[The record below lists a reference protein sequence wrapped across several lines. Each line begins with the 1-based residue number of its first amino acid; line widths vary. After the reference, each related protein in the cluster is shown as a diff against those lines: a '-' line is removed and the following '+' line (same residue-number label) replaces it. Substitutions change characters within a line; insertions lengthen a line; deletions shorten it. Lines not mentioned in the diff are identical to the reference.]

1 MKRLEKMLLINWHYI
16 RHQLL
21 EFKDV
26 NFLTGKNGAGK
37 STIIDAIQLMMLG
50 DTQGHFFNK
59 AASERSTR
67 TLKGYLR
74 GEVAEDE
81 NTNTIYLRSDKDFTS
96 YIVMEYSDTVCSSR
110 FCLAIVFDT
119 YKDGE
124 SKHRF
129 FYLKDALPPHHFCL
143 DNVPMNIRTLRA
155 YLGKHYEAKRYQVLD
170 SNMEYR
176 DLLAGVLGG
185 LNNRFFRLFRKAV
198 PFSPIMNIK
207 QFLTEFVCDTE
218 NEVDITHMQENIRQY
233 KQLEEELDWV
243 EKRVG
248 ALASVST
255 QYQTYREAADR
266 LYIQQF
272 LLDRAAA
279 TKSED
284 ELTARRREIKQLTE
298 NILILTAEITEMEVQ
313 LASLEEKRDR
323 LLEERARSDIYQ
335 KEQALTEKKRLLER
349 DIAKAKNSAERLT
362 SLLNS
367 HYRCWQEVTRY
378 CAAHPGLQLSST
390 IPAETLSIFNK
401 GSGDYNRLNHEH
413 LSLAKMRM
421 DDYLADLQKT
431 AYTLEIEQKQA
442 KTQEERLNKEIEGLK
457 RGIKPYE
464 SNLLDLKDA
473 IDRENPGANPQIFA
487 ELLEIKDDKWQ
498 KAIEGYLHTQKFYLL
513 AEPQMFAAALQT
525 YDRLKFKRHFYDL
538 GLVDMEKILALKPSA
553 LPGSL
558 AEEVET
564 DNPLARAYADYLLGR
579 VMKCETLENL
589 RRHHTAITPDGM
601 LYHNYVARQLNPKRY
616 ENPYI
621 GRKALDRQIQQ
632 KEEQRR
638 TINERLEYLAPLVHE
653 LSRMSRTPTLSQNDI
668 DTILSLK
675 KEAEALPALEAE
687 LREAADELGKLDL
700 SYLTRLAE
708 EIGHYEKK
716 ISLAKGRLNNHRV
729 KTGES
734 SALKTSKEESLPV
747 IEAELLRRSEYL
759 STLYE
764 GSWREQAGE
773 PRFQA
778 ELKTRG
784 SAANIINEFTPVVKR
799 TDTLRQKRW
808 DTLVDLRTYYNRDF
822 KGSFSPT
829 APENVAY
836 DSELERLRDTLL
848 LEYREKIKNAK
859 ERAQEQ
865 FREDFISK
873 LRANIEKAEEQIGD
887 LNRAIKDNFF
897 GRDRYRFTVT
907 PNPACRRF
915 YDMITDDMLIEGF
928 NLFSA
933 SFLEKHGDTVDELF
947 RQIVDV
953 GEGSLTAD
961 QRQRLSENLE
971 RFTDYRTY
979 LDFDMVN
986 IDDEGRESRLSRV
999 LSKKSG
1005 GETQTPFYIA
1015 VLASFLQLYRVR
1027 QGDENTLRLIVFDEA
1042 YSKMDH
1048 QRIQESIRLIRDLGL
1063 QVILS
1068 APTEKIGDIAPL
1080 MDRNLCVIRVKRETV
1095 IKAFDPQEILEMGA

>member
-81 NTNTIYLRSDKDFTS
+81 NTNTVYLRSDKDFTS
-96 YIVMEYSDTVCSSR
+96 YIVLEYSDTISGSR
-110 FCLAIVFDT
+110 FCLGIVFDT

-124 SKHRF
+124 FKYRF
-129 FYLKDALPPHHFCL
+129 FYLKDHLPSHHFNL
-143 DNVPMNIRTLRA
+143 DNIPMNIRTLRA
-155 YLGKHYEAKRYQVLD
+155 YLGNHYEAKRYQVLD
-170 SNMEYR
+170 SNAEYR
-176 DLLAGVLGG
+176 DLLVGVLGG

-218 NEVDITHMQENIRQY
+218 NEVDISHMQENIRQY

-243 EKRVG
+243 EKRVE
-248 ALASVST
+248 ALAGIST
-255 QYQTYREAADR
+255 QHQAYREEADR

-272 LLDRAAA
+272 LLDRAGVG
-279 TKSED
+279 KSED
-284 ELTARRREIKQLTE
+284 DLTEHRREIEQLTKH
-298 NILILTAEITEMEVQ
+298 ILNLTAEIAETEDQ
-313 LASLEEKRDR
+313 LASLEGKRDR

-335 KEQALTEKKRLLER
+335 KEQSLTEKKRFLER
-349 DIAKAKNSAERLT
+349 EITKAKNSAERLT

-378 CAAHPGLQLSST
+378 CATHPELQLPNIIS
-390 IPAETLSIFNK
+390 AETLSVFNE
-401 GSGDYNRLNHEH
+401 GIGNYSRLSHEY
-413 LSLAKMRM
+413 LSLVKVRM
-421 DDYLADLQKT
+421 DDYLAGLQKT
-431 AYTLEIEQKQA
+431 AYTLEIEHKQA
-442 KTQEERLNKEIEGLK
+442 KTEEERLSKEIEGLK

-464 SNLLDLKDA
+464 SNLLELKGS
-473 IDRENPGANPQIFA
+473 IERENPGANPQIFA
-487 ELLEIKDDKWQ
+487 ELLEIKNDKWQ
-498 KAIEGYLHTQKFYLL
+498 RAIEGYLHTQKFYLL
-513 AEPQMFAAALQT
+513 VEPQMFTASLKT
-525 YDRLKFKRHFYDL
+525 YDRLKFERRFYDL
-538 GLVDMEKILALKPSA
+538 GLVDMEKILALNPTA

-564 DNPLARAYADYLLGR
+564 ENPLARAYADYLLGR
-579 VMKCETLENL
+579 VMKSETVEDL
-589 RRHHTAITPDGM
+589 RRHYTAITPDGM
-601 LYHNYVARQLNPKRY
+601 LYHNYVVRLLNPKRY
-616 ENPYI
+616 EAPYI
-621 GRKALDRQIQQ
+621 GRKALARQIQQ

-638 TINERLEYLAPLVHE
+638 TIIERLAYLAPLVNE
-653 LSRMSRTPTLSQNDI
+653 LSRMSRTPALSQNDI
-668 DTILSLK
+668 DIILTLK
-675 KEAEALPALEAE
+675 KEAETLPLLEAE
-687 LREAADELGKLDL
+687 WREAIDQLGKLDL
-700 SYLTRLAE
+700 SYLTRLTE
-708 EIGHYEKK
+708 EINQYDKK
-716 ISLAKGRLNNHRV
+716 IAQAKGILSNQREKR
-729 KTGES
+729 GETTS
-734 SALKTSKEESLPV
+734 LKKGKEESLPL
-747 IEAELLRRSEYL
+747 IEAERLRRFENL
-759 STLYE
+759 STLYDS
-764 GSWREQAGE
+764 SWREQIGE
-773 PRFQA
+773 PRYQV
-778 ELKTRG
+778 ELKSRG
-784 SAANIINEFTPVVKR
+784 AAANIITAFTSVVKG
-799 TDTLRQKRW
+799 TETKKKDRW

-829 APENVAY
+829 APDNTAY

-848 LEYREKIKNAK
+848 LDYREKIKNAK

-873 LRANIEKAEEQIGD
+873 LRANIEKAEEQISD
-887 LNRAIKDNFF
+887 INRAIKDNFF

-907 PNPACRRF
+907 PNPTYRRF
-915 YDMITDDMLIEGF
+915 YDMINDDMLIEGF

-953 GEGSLTAD
+953 GEGALTAD

-979 LDFDMVN
+979 LDFDMLN

-1027 QGDENTLRLIVFDEA
+1027 HGDENTLRLIVFDEA

-1048 QRIQESIRLIRDLGL
+1048 QRIQESVRLIRDLGL

>member
-50 DTQGHFFNK
+50 DTQGHYFNK

-81 NTNTIYLRSDKDFTS
+81 NTNTIYLRNDKDFTS
-96 YIVMEYSDTVCSSR
+96 YIVLEYSDTVCGSR
-110 FCLAIVFDT
+110 FCLGIVFDT

-124 SKHRF
+124 SRHRF
-129 FYLKDALPPHHFCL
+129 FYLKDALPPHQFYL

-155 YLGKHYEAKRYQVLD
+155 YLGNHYEAKRYQLLD
-170 SNMEYR
+170 SNTEYR

-243 EKRVG
+243 EKRVD
-248 ALASVST
+248 ALASIGT
-255 QYQTYREAADR
+255 QHQAYREEADR

-272 LLDRAAA
+272 LLDRAAVA
-279 TKSED
+279 KSED
-284 ELTARRREIKQLTE
+284 DLTARRREIEQLAE
-298 NILILTAEITEMEVQ
+298 NILTLTAEITEMEEQ
-313 LASLEEKRDR
+313 LASLAEKRDR

-378 CAAHPGLQLSST
+378 CAAHPGLQLPHT
-390 IPAETLSIFNK
+390 ISAETLSVFNE
-401 GSGDYNRLNHEH
+401 GSGDYSRLSHEH
-413 LSLAKMRM
+413 LSSVKMRM

-442 KTQEERLNKEIEGLK
+442 KAEEERLSKEIEGLK

-464 SNLLDLKDA
+464 PTLLGLKEA

-487 ELLEIKDDKWQ
+487 ELLEIKNDKWQ

-513 AEPQMFAAALQT
+513 AEPQMFTAALQT
-525 YDRLKFKRHFYDL
+525 YDRLKFERRFYDL

-579 VMKCETLENL
+579 VMKSETVEDL

-601 LYHNYVARQLNPKRY
+601 LYHNYVARLLNPKRY
-616 ENPYI
+616 EAPYI
-621 GRKALDRQIQQ
+621 GRKALARQIQQ
-632 KEEQRR
+632 KEEQRH
-638 TINERLEYLAPLVHE
+638 TINERLAYLAPLVHE
-653 LSRMSRTPTLSQNDI
+653 LSRMSRTPALSQNDI
-668 DTILSLK
+668 DTILTLK
-675 KEAEALPALEAE
+675 KEAEALPVLEAVW
-687 LREAADELGKLDL
+687 REAADELGKLDL
-700 SYLTRLAE
+700 SYLTRLAG

-716 ISLAKGRLNNHRV
+716 ISLAKGRLNNLRV
-729 KTGES
+729 KTGET
-734 SALKTSKEESLPV
+734 SALKKSKEESLPV
-747 IEAELLRRSEYL
+747 IEAERLRSSEYL
-759 STLYE
+759 FALYE
-764 GSWREQAGE
+764 NAWREQTGE

-778 ELKTRG
+778 ELKNRG
-784 SAANIINEFTPVVKR
+784 SAANIINEFTSVVKR

-829 APENVAY
+829 APDNTAY

-848 LEYREKIKNAK
+848 LDYREKIKNAK

-907 PNPACRRF
+907 PSPASRRF

-953 GEGSLTAD
+953 GEGALTAD

-1027 QGDENTLRLIVFDEA
+1027 QGDESTLRLIVFDEA

-1048 QRIQESIRLIRDLGL
+1048 QRIQESVRLIRDLGL